1 MEDEQIVGL
10 FWDRSEE
17 AIRALTERYGRLIR
31 RVIRN
36 ILTDPQDVE
45 ECESDTYLGVW
56 NRIPPQRPEYLSA
69 YVCRIARNRALSRFR
84 GGTAQKRGPVSAL
97 EELDGSIFAP
107 SAEEHCSA
115 RELGRAIDAFLD
127 TLDRDSRVIFLRR
140 YWFSDS
146 LGDIGRDLGL
156 TENHAAV
163 KLSRTRKKLKNYLM
177 KEGYVE

>member
-1 MEDEQIVGL
+1 MEDRGIIDL
-10 FWDRSEE
+10 FWTRAPGAVE
-17 AIRALTERYGRLIR
+17 ALTEKYGGLVR

-36 ILTDPQDVE
+36 VLGDRRDAE
-45 ECESDTYLGVW
+45 ECENDTYLGVW
-56 NRIPPQRPEYLSA
+56 CEIPPQRPEYLSA
-69 YVCRIARNRALSRFR
+69 FVCRIARNRALSRFR
-84 GGTAQKRGPVSAL
+84 TLSAEKRGPASPL
-97 EELDGSIFAP
+97 EELEYAMAAP

-156 TENHAAV
+156 TENHVAV
-163 KLSRTRKKLKNYLM
+163 KLSRTRKKLKNYLT
-177 KEGYVE
+177 KEGYLD